1 MGFVSIDHA
10 VWCVWKMISFMSLL
24 ARWRT
29 FLCLNLESRRIAEQ
43 DLFAGLW
50 RYIYIETRPLYFD
63 IGDEEFDEV
72 CVVID
77 EVFCLLTECLILGH
91 DIYENITKPMQLI
104 VIFFHGS
111 ELAALIL
118 IMII

>member
-1 MGFVSIDHA
+1 MQGCGITYTLKRDP
-10 VWCVWKMISFMSLL
+10 CI
-24 ARWRT
+24 
-29 FLCLNLESRRIAEQ
+29 
-43 DLFAGLW
+43 
-50 RYIYIETRPLYFD
+50 FD

-104 VIFFHGS
+104 VIFFM
-111 ELAALIL
+111 ALTWL
-118 IMII
+118 L